1 METTFTW
8 EIRVKNCPLL
18 IKKCSHCDSDRFY
31 CSDKFRMNAQKK
43 NIDVWLI
50 YRCVKCDNTCNMT
63 LLSRTKPDLI
73 DKKLF
78 HSFSMNDR
86 EVAWQYAFSAGVA
99 SRNNLQL
106 DYDSVEYEVINTVS
120 LEDILNMS
128 SEIISIQVKC
138 DFDLS
143 LKLSSLIKRCLP
155 LSSTRLKL
163 LFEKGY
169 ISFVLFTWSI
179 VVNAQESDGRYVEV
193 TGSSEIEV
201 VPDEIHFLVQIKEY
215 WQEEY
220 TGKSKKE
227 EDFHTKVPLAMIEKD
242 LRKSLRKIGITDD
255 AIRTQEIGDYWRQRG
270 KEFLIGKQLD
280 IRLTDFEQ
288 INSIIRS
295 VNTWGIESMRIGE
308 LKHKD
313 LPMYRKQGKI
323 EALKAAREKA
333 SYLVEAMGQQLGEVI
348 RIIEPADNNISRYLP
363 FEAQSNVSMGAAA
376 TEQYRVIKLRYEM
389 MARFAI
395 K

>member
-1 METTFTW
+1 MRKVF
-8 EIRVKNCPLL
+8 LL
-18 IKKCSHCDSDRFY
+18 AFAL
-31 CSDKFRMNAQKK
+31 FAW
-43 NIDVWLI
+43 NIL
-50 YRCVKCDNTCNMT
+50 
-63 LLSRTKPDLI
+63 
-73 DKKLF
+73 
-78 HSFSMNDR
+78 
-86 EVAWQYAFSAGVA
+86 A
-99 SRNNLQL
+99 
-106 DYDSVEYEVINTVS
+106 
-120 LEDILNMS
+120 
-128 SEIISIQVKC
+128 
-138 DFDLS
+138 
-143 LKLSSLIKRCLP
+143 
-155 LSSTRLKL
+155 
-163 LFEKGY
+163 
-169 ISFVLFTWSI
+169 
-179 VVNAQESDGRYVEV
+179 NAQESDERYIEV

-201 VPDEIHFLVQIKEY
+201 VPDEIHFLIQIKEY
-215 WQEEY
+215 WEEEY

-227 EDFHTKVPLAMIEKD
+227 EDFQTKVPLTVIEKD
-242 LRKSLRKIGITDD
+242 LRKIGISDE
-255 AIRTQEIGDYWRQRG
+255 AIRTQEVGDYWRQRG

-333 SYLVEAMGQQLGEVI
+333 SYLVAAMGQQLGEVI

-363 FEAQSNVSMGAAA
+363 FQAQSNVSMGTAA

-389 MARFAI
+389 TARFAI

>member
-1 METTFTW
+1 M
-8 EIRVKNCPLL
+8 R
-18 IKKCSHCDSDRFY
+18 
-31 CSDKFRMNAQKK
+31 
-43 NIDVWLI
+43 
-50 YRCVKCDNTCNMT
+50 
-63 LLSRTKPDLI
+63 
-73 DKKLF
+73 KLF
-78 HSFSMNDR
+78 LLAIVLCVWSV
-86 EVAWQYAFSAGVA
+86 VA
-99 SRNNLQL
+99 
-106 DYDSVEYEVINTVS
+106 D
-120 LEDILNMS
+120 
-128 SEIISIQVKC
+128 
-138 DFDLS
+138 
-143 LKLSSLIKRCLP
+143 
-155 LSSTRLKL
+155 
-163 LFEKGY
+163 
-169 ISFVLFTWSI
+169 
-179 VVNAQESDGRYVEV
+179 AQESERRYIEV

-201 VPDEIHFLVQIKEY
+201 VPDEIHLLIQIKEY
-215 WQEEY
+215 W
-220 TGKSKKE
+220 KE
-227 EDFHTKVPLAMIEKD
+227 EFVPNSKPEDYKTKVPLEWIEKD
-242 LRKSLRKIGITDD
+242 LRRVLSRAGISDE
-255 AIRTQEIGDYWRQRG
+255 AIRVQEIGDYWRQKG

>member
-31 CSDKFRMNAQKK
+31 YSDKFRMNAQKK

-163 LFEKGY
+163 LFEQGY
-169 ISFVLFTWSI
+169 ISLLSGKT
-179 VVNAQESDGRYVEV
+179 
-193 TGSSEIEV
+193 SS
-201 VPDEIHFLVQIKEY
+201 KC
-215 WQEEY
+215 
-220 TGKSKKE
+220 
-227 EDFHTKVPLAMIEKD
+227 KVKNGDTILMD
-242 LRKSLRKIGITDD
+242 RKSLID
-255 AIRTQEIGDYWRQRG
+255 
-270 KEFLIGKQLD
+270 FLG
-280 IRLTDFEQ
+280 
-288 INSIIRS
+288 
-295 VNTWGIESMRIGE
+295 
-308 LKHKD
+308 
-313 LPMYRKQGKI
+313 
-323 EALKAAREKA
+323 
-333 SYLVEAMGQQLGEVI
+333 
-348 RIIEPADNNISRYLP
+348 
-363 FEAQSNVSMGAAA
+363 
-376 TEQYRVIKLRYEM
+376 
-389 MARFAI
+389 
-395 K
+395 

>member
-1 METTFTW
+1 MRKVF
-8 EIRVKNCPLL
+8 LL
-18 IKKCSHCDSDRFY
+18 AFAL
-31 CSDKFRMNAQKK
+31 FAW
-43 NIDVWLI
+43 NIL
-50 YRCVKCDNTCNMT
+50 
-63 LLSRTKPDLI
+63 
-73 DKKLF
+73 
-78 HSFSMNDR
+78 
-86 EVAWQYAFSAGVA
+86 A
-99 SRNNLQL
+99 
-106 DYDSVEYEVINTVS
+106 
-120 LEDILNMS
+120 
-128 SEIISIQVKC
+128 
-138 DFDLS
+138 
-143 LKLSSLIKRCLP
+143 
-155 LSSTRLKL
+155 
-163 LFEKGY
+163 
-169 ISFVLFTWSI
+169 
-179 VVNAQESDGRYVEV
+179 NAQESDERYIEV

-201 VPDEIHFLVQIKEY
+201 VPDEIHFLIHIKEY
-215 WQEEY
+215 WEEEY

-227 EDFHTKVPLAMIEKD
+227 EDFQTKVPLTVIEKD
-242 LRKSLRKIGITDD
+242 LRKIGISDE
-255 AIRTQEIGDYWRQRG
+255 AIRTQEVGDYWRQRG

-333 SYLVEAMGQQLGEVI
+333 SYLVAAMGQQLGEVI

-363 FEAQSNVSMGAAA
+363 FQAQSNVSMGTAA

-389 MARFAI
+389 TARFAI

>member
-18 IKKCSHCDSDRFY
+18 IKKCSHCHSDRFY

-169 ISFVLFTWSI
+169 ISLLSGKT
-179 VVNAQESDGRYVEV
+179 
-193 TGSSEIEV
+193 SS
-201 VPDEIHFLVQIKEY
+201 KC
-215 WQEEY
+215 
-220 TGKSKKE
+220 
-227 EDFHTKVPLAMIEKD
+227 KVKNGDTILMD
-242 LRKSLRKIGITDD
+242 RKSLID
-255 AIRTQEIGDYWRQRG
+255 
-270 KEFLIGKQLD
+270 FLG
-280 IRLTDFEQ
+280 
-288 INSIIRS
+288 
-295 VNTWGIESMRIGE
+295 
-308 LKHKD
+308 
-313 LPMYRKQGKI
+313 
-323 EALKAAREKA
+323 
-333 SYLVEAMGQQLGEVI
+333 
-348 RIIEPADNNISRYLP
+348 
-363 FEAQSNVSMGAAA
+363 
-376 TEQYRVIKLRYEM
+376 
-389 MARFAI
+389 
-395 K
+395 

>member
-18 IKKCSHCDSDRFY
+18 IKKCSHCDIDRFY

-169 ISFVLFTWSI
+169 ISLLSGKT
-179 VVNAQESDGRYVEV
+179 
-193 TGSSEIEV
+193 SS
-201 VPDEIHFLVQIKEY
+201 KC
-215 WQEEY
+215 
-220 TGKSKKE
+220 
-227 EDFHTKVPLAMIEKD
+227 KVKNGDTILMD
-242 LRKSLRKIGITDD
+242 RKSLID
-255 AIRTQEIGDYWRQRG
+255 
-270 KEFLIGKQLD
+270 FLG
-280 IRLTDFEQ
+280 
-288 INSIIRS
+288 
-295 VNTWGIESMRIGE
+295 
-308 LKHKD
+308 
-313 LPMYRKQGKI
+313 
-323 EALKAAREKA
+323 
-333 SYLVEAMGQQLGEVI
+333 
-348 RIIEPADNNISRYLP
+348 
-363 FEAQSNVSMGAAA
+363 
-376 TEQYRVIKLRYEM
+376 
-389 MARFAI
+389 
-395 K
+395 

>member
-18 IKKCSHCDSDRFY
+18 IKKCGHCDSDRFY

-169 ISFVLFTWSI
+169 ISLLSGKT
-179 VVNAQESDGRYVEV
+179 
-193 TGSSEIEV
+193 SS
-201 VPDEIHFLVQIKEY
+201 KC
-215 WQEEY
+215 
-220 TGKSKKE
+220 
-227 EDFHTKVPLAMIEKD
+227 KVKNGDTILMD
-242 LRKSLRKIGITDD
+242 RKSLID
-255 AIRTQEIGDYWRQRG
+255 
-270 KEFLIGKQLD
+270 FLG
-280 IRLTDFEQ
+280 
-288 INSIIRS
+288 
-295 VNTWGIESMRIGE
+295 
-308 LKHKD
+308 
-313 LPMYRKQGKI
+313 
-323 EALKAAREKA
+323 
-333 SYLVEAMGQQLGEVI
+333 
-348 RIIEPADNNISRYLP
+348 
-363 FEAQSNVSMGAAA
+363 
-376 TEQYRVIKLRYEM
+376 
-389 MARFAI
+389 
-395 K
+395 

>member
-1 METTFTW
+1 MGQVNSET
-8 EIRVKNCPLL
+8 K
-18 IKKCSHCDSDRFY
+18 Y
-31 CSDKFRMNAQKK
+31 YYKFRDM
-43 NIDVWLI
+43 
-50 YRCVKCDNTCNMT
+50 R
-63 LLSRTKPDLI
+63 
-73 DKKLF
+73 KLF
-78 HSFSMNDR
+78 LLAIVLCVWSV
-86 EVAWQYAFSAGVA
+86 VA
-99 SRNNLQL
+99 
-106 DYDSVEYEVINTVS
+106 D
-120 LEDILNMS
+120 
-128 SEIISIQVKC
+128 
-138 DFDLS
+138 
-143 LKLSSLIKRCLP
+143 
-155 LSSTRLKL
+155 
-163 LFEKGY
+163 
-169 ISFVLFTWSI
+169 
-179 VVNAQESDGRYVEV
+179 AQESDERYIEV

-201 VPDEIHFLVQIKEY
+201 VPDEIHFLIQIKEY
-215 WQEEY
+215 WEEEY

-227 EDFHTKVPLAMIEKD
+227 EDFRTKVPLTVIEKD
-242 LRKSLRKIGITDD
+242 LRKSLRKIGISDE
-255 AIRTQEIGDYWRQRG
+255 AIRTQEVGDYWRQRG

-333 SYLVEAMGQQLGEVI
+333 SYLVAAMGQQLGEVI

-363 FEAQSNVSMGAAA
+363 FQAQSNVSMGTAA

-389 MARFAI
+389 TARFAI

>member
-1 METTFTW
+1 MKK
-8 EIRVKNCPLL
+8 VCLL
-18 IKKCSHCDSDRFY
+18 
-31 CSDKFRMNAQKK
+31 A
-43 NIDVWLI
+43 
-50 YRCVKCDNTCNMT
+50 
-63 LLSRTKPDLI
+63 
-73 DKKLF
+73 
-78 HSFSMNDR
+78 
-86 EVAWQYAFSAGVA
+86 
-99 SRNNLQL
+99 
-106 DYDSVEYEVINTVS
+106 
-120 LEDILNMS
+120 
-128 SEIISIQVKC
+128 
-138 DFDLS
+138 
-143 LKLSSLIKRCLP
+143 
-155 LSSTRLKL
+155 
-163 LFEKGY
+163 
-169 ISFVLFTWSI
+169 FVLFTWSI

-270 KEFLIGKQLD
+270 KEFLIGKQLA
-280 IRLTDFEQ
+280 
-288 INSIIRS
+288 IIRS

-389 MARFAI
+389 TARFAI

>member
-1 METTFTW
+1 MKKYGLIF
-8 EIRVKNCPLL
+8 IMSLL
-18 IKKCSHCDSDRFY
+18 
-31 CSDKFRMNAQKK
+31 A
-43 NIDVWLI
+43 
-50 YRCVKCDNTCNMT
+50 CVTMK
-63 LLSRTKPDLI
+63 
-73 DKKLF
+73 
-78 HSFSMNDR
+78 
-86 EVAWQYAFSAGVA
+86 
-99 SRNNLQL
+99 
-106 DYDSVEYEVINTVS
+106 
-120 LEDILNMS
+120 
-128 SEIISIQVKC
+128 
-138 DFDLS
+138 
-143 LKLSSLIKRCLP
+143 
-155 LSSTRLKL
+155 
-163 LFEKGY
+163 
-169 ISFVLFTWSI
+169 
-179 VVNAQESDGRYVEV
+179 AQECERYIEV
-193 TGSSEIEV
+193 TGTSEMEV

-242 LRKSLRKIGITDD
+242 LRKSLRKIGISDE
-255 AIRTQEIGDYWRQRG
+255 AIRTQEVGDYWRQRG

-333 SYLVEAMGQQLGEVI
+333 SYLVAAMGQQLGEVI

-363 FEAQSNVSMGAAA
+363 FQAQSNVSMGTAA

-389 MARFAI
+389 TARFAI

>member
-1 METTFTW
+1 MRKVF
-8 EIRVKNCPLL
+8 LL
-18 IKKCSHCDSDRFY
+18 AFAL
-31 CSDKFRMNAQKK
+31 FAW
-43 NIDVWLI
+43 NIL
-50 YRCVKCDNTCNMT
+50 
-63 LLSRTKPDLI
+63 
-73 DKKLF
+73 
-78 HSFSMNDR
+78 
-86 EVAWQYAFSAGVA
+86 A
-99 SRNNLQL
+99 
-106 DYDSVEYEVINTVS
+106 
-120 LEDILNMS
+120 
-128 SEIISIQVKC
+128 
-138 DFDLS
+138 
-143 LKLSSLIKRCLP
+143 
-155 LSSTRLKL
+155 
-163 LFEKGY
+163 
-169 ISFVLFTWSI
+169 
-179 VVNAQESDGRYVEV
+179 NAQESDERYIEV

-201 VPDEIHFLVQIKEY
+201 VPDEIHFLIQIKEY
-215 WQEEY
+215 WEED

-227 EDFHTKVPLAMIEKD
+227 EDFRTKVPLTVIEKD
-242 LRKSLRKIGITDD
+242 LRKSLRKIGISDE
-255 AIRTQEIGDYWRQRG
+255 AIRTQEVGDYWRQRG

-333 SYLVEAMGQQLGEVI
+333 SYLVAAMGQQLGEVI

-363 FEAQSNVSMGAAA
+363 FQAQSNVSMGTAA

-389 MARFAI
+389 TARFAI

>member
-1 METTFTW
+1 M
-8 EIRVKNCPLL
+8 R
-18 IKKCSHCDSDRFY
+18 
-31 CSDKFRMNAQKK
+31 
-43 NIDVWLI
+43 
-50 YRCVKCDNTCNMT
+50 
-63 LLSRTKPDLI
+63 
-73 DKKLF
+73 KLF
-78 HSFSMNDR
+78 LLVFALC
-86 EVAWQYAFSAGVA
+86 VW
-99 SRNNLQL
+99 
-106 DYDSVEYEVINTVS
+106 SVFA
-120 LEDILNMS
+120 D
-128 SEIISIQVKC
+128 
-138 DFDLS
+138 
-143 LKLSSLIKRCLP
+143 
-155 LSSTRLKL
+155 
-163 LFEKGY
+163 
-169 ISFVLFTWSI
+169 
-179 VVNAQESDGRYVEV
+179 AQEGAGRYIEV

-201 VPDEIHFLVQIKEY
+201 VPDEIHFLIQIKEY
-215 WQEEY
+215 WQEEFVP
-220 TGKSKKE
+220 KSKP
-227 EDFHTKVPLAMIEKD
+227 EDYKTKVPLEWIEKD
-242 LRKSLRKIGITDD
+242 LRRVLSRAGISDE
-255 AIRTQEIGDYWRQRG
+255 AIRVQEIGDYWRQRG

-363 FEAQSNVSMGAAA
+363 FQAQSNVSMGTAA

-389 MARFAI
+389 TARFAI